1 MFGGFTRE
9 EDENGRG
16 FWILLVRKE
25 KEEYFCPHD

>member
-9 EDENGRG
+9 ENGNGRG

-25 KEEYFCPHD
+25 KEECFFHHD